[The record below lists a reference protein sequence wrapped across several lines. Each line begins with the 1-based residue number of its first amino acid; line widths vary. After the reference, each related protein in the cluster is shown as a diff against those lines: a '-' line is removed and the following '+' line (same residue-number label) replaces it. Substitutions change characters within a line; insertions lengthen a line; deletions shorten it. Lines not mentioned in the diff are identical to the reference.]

1 MTGCLDRGGDGL
13 SASYALL
20 YHAPTQ
26 CNVSWWFDGNH
37 DTGRALVE
45 MLKQMGLHGWII
57 IIMII
62 INLPHGPDNSDLR
75 YNQLKQAQ
83 ERLFQVHTFRSCAL
97 FQDMASEML
106 VEMEDEI
113 PSRMEGQS
121 REESLW
127 LYIKEHNL
135 FARKGYR
142 CTFNRFS
149 GVVRGSS
156 KLLRHWTL
164 LHFKCL
170 YCALECDMLH
180 NKALVE
186 KVTVASGGADIAAD
200 TGATRAT
207 GAHERSLRS
216 AAQNAVVI
224 AVLMLGDPHNK
235 RTLACVVAVGEADAH
250 WQGRM
255 SKACRSASDNADWG
269 LGQVQGG
276 FMTHMYKLLTTP
288 ADEGVVLRC
297 GFLDAGLDVDA
308 SNDEVIANLLYE
320 DSMAQLIGQAATF
333 LTVARLKRGLLNI
346 LGWPWRMLRVLGND
360 DVAQRCIDG
369 FKADLGSYRAF
380 EVLAPSFPHARK
392 MGQRSEFNTLAVRQL
407 VECLEETRFC
417 VTPAIREIMS
427 MRARTTF
434 STQLA
439 EDINNVQK
447 NTRSF
452 DKKDKQ
458 SHKHFRR
465 PQGAFAAAITSKG
478 AVGAH
483 RFKEVV
489 IDAHVA
495 RKTSCLGKEA
505 FAASLGSAS
514 IPVKSV
520 QTTSQQA
527 PYFSPSVA
535 NMAAPALDHV
545 CRAEALRLKQEK
557 DTRMSW
563 LGFWCLAESQIC
575 FRNTRSKD
583 PAQWYIALHTWE
595 DTACLVW
602 PVRLVYVKDGFTV
615 VEPLEIVEP
624 SCMAFFS
631 LDGVTGFTF
640 TWRSWAWQ
648 QTVLKD
654 PTLRPGIRRIRDNVG
669 VQQAPILE
677 LCAQNAWL
685 KLSKNVI
692 VDACQYAKI
701 KLAKD
706 ASFFE
711 VLFQATKRV
720 LKLNNDMDVFNII
733 KVRIGKLPA
742 CTKLVAELMAL
753 DEANVCLDEGDRK
766 ELKREQDK
774 VVEDKEEFDDLVTA
788 FREFRKG
795 LPADGPKPKKAK
807 TASLVP
813 DYKGPRKL
821 GKITNEMIPQPL
833 LKEYLPPQSY
843 IWVSRT
849 SGAWCSRFPP
859 FPENRMKFDKLGGE
873 RSAALAAI
881 RAVWTQYMAANGLD
895 AADNPIE
902 GLFERDF
909 PIGAA
914 GGAAASSG

>member
-1 MTGCLDRGGDGL
+1 MG
-13 SASYALL
+13 AL
-20 YHAPTQ
+20 T
-26 CNVSWWFDGNH
+26 
-37 DTGRALVE
+37 
-45 MLKQMGLHGWII
+45 
-57 IIMII
+57 
-62 INLPHGPDNSDLR
+62 
-75 YNQLKQAQ
+75 
-83 ERLFQVHTFRSCAL
+83 
-97 FQDMASEML
+97 
-106 VEMEDEI
+106 
-113 PSRMEGQS
+113 
-121 REESLW
+121 SL
-127 LYIKEHNL
+127 L
-135 FARKGYR
+135 A
-142 CTFNRFS
+142 
-149 GVVRGSS
+149 
-156 KLLRHWTL
+156 
-164 LHFKCL
+164 
-170 YCALECDMLH
+170 
-180 NKALVE
+180 
-186 KVTVASGGADIAAD
+186 
-200 TGATRAT
+200 RAT

-255 SKACRSASDNADWG
+255 SKACRSASDNA
-269 LGQVQGG
+269 
-276 FMTHMYKLLTTP
+276 
-288 ADEGVVLRC
+288 EGVVLRC
-297 GFLDAGLDVDA
+297 GFLGAGLDVDA

-369 FKADLGSYRAF
+369 FKADLDSYRAF

-392 MGQRSEFNTLAVRQL
+392 MGQRSELNTLAVRQL

-458 SHKHFRR
+458 RHKHFRR
-465 PQGAFAAAITSKG
+465 PQGAVAAAITSTG

-489 IDAHVA
+489 IDALVA
-495 RKTSCLGKEA
+495 RKTICLGKEA

-514 IPVKSV
+514 IPVQSV

-563 LGFWCLAESQIC
+563 LGSWRLAESQIC

-648 QTVLKD
+648 QTVLKGT
-654 PTLRPGIRRIRDNVG
+654 TLRPGIRRIRDNVG

-677 LCAQNAWL
+677 LCAQNAWFKCQKTSPWTL
-685 KLSKNVI
+685 ASMQRLSWPKMR
-692 VDACQYAKI
+692 
-701 KLAKD
+701 LSSR
-706 ASFFE
+706 SFS
-711 VLFQATKRV
+711 KR
-720 LKLNNDMDVFNII
+720 
-733 KVRIGKLPA
+733 RS
-742 CTKLVAELMAL
+742 
-753 DEANVCLDEGDRK
+753 VC
-766 ELKREQDK
+766 
-774 VVEDKEEFDDLVTA
+774 
-788 FREFRKG
+788 
-795 LPADGPKPKKAK
+795 
-807 TASLVP
+807 
-813 DYKGPRKL
+813 
-821 GKITNEMIPQPL
+821 
-833 LKEYLPPQSY
+833 
-843 IWVSRT
+843 
-849 SGAWCSRFPP
+849 
-859 FPENRMKFDKLGGE
+859 
-873 RSAALAAI
+873 
-881 RAVWTQYMAANGLD
+881 
-895 AADNPIE
+895 
-902 GLFERDF
+902 
-909 PIGAA
+909 
-914 GGAAASSG
+914 